1 MPYCLLRQIILT
13 TLTRD
18 IQFEKFIQDESVSL
32 LVYPSWYN
40 LNMCTLEL
48 GVLQKE
54 PVLYARSK
62 KALKNLSLDVAKKCV
77 KTYSSSN

>member
-1 MPYCLLRQIILT
+1 MPYYLLRQIILT

-40 LNMCTLEL
+40 FNMCTLEL

-54 PVLYARSK
+54 PVLCQIEKSTKEPLFRCGQK
-62 KALKNLSLDVAKKCV
+62 MCENVFFI
-77 KTYSSSN
+77 